1 MMAIDHITL
10 GRRLLEYIDSS
21 TTAMAAELYRQPVH
35 EYTSDN
41 IATQEQLQLFRAL
54 PMCVGL
60 SGLLP
65 RPNSFFTHDV
75 SGLPLLLMRNEQGQL
90 RAFLNVCRHRGARVA
105 EGCGKARALV
115 CPYHAWSYDFDGRLK
130 ARPADAAFAGA
141 RIADHGLRALAVEER
156 NGMIWVMPKLE
167 QALELGRH
175 LGALDS
181 ELANFGLSDFHHYE
195 TRTLKLRMNWKL
207 LVDTFLESYHF
218 CVLHK
223 DSICSIFHNNLG
235 TFDHWGAHFRLVSP
249 RRTIEQIR
257 TQAPPQWNLLPHVVS
272 IYVLFPNTVLV
283 WQLDHLELWQVYPG
297 TSPDEAVTLLSLY
310 TPEPA
315 TSESARRHWEKNMDL
330 VVHVVEN
337 EDFPVGEGIQRGF
350 HSGAQDHILFG
361 RNEPGLIHFHRSVSD
376 ALRT

>member
-175 LGALDS
+175 LGDRKS
-181 ELANFGLSDFHHYE
+181 
-195 TRTLKLRMNWKL
+195 
-207 LVDTFLESYHF
+207 
-218 CVLHK
+218 
-223 DSICSIFHNNLG
+223 
-235 TFDHWGAHFRLVSP
+235 
-249 RRTIEQIR
+249 
-257 TQAPPQWNLLPHVVS
+257 VV
-272 IYVLFPNTVLV
+272 
-283 WQLDHLELWQVYPG
+283 
-297 TSPDEAVTLLSLY
+297 
-310 TPEPA
+310 
-315 TSESARRHWEKNMDL
+315 
-330 VVHVVEN
+330 
-337 EDFPVGEGIQRGF
+337 
-350 HSGAQDHILFG
+350 
-361 RNEPGLIHFHRSVSD
+361 
-376 ALRT
+376 